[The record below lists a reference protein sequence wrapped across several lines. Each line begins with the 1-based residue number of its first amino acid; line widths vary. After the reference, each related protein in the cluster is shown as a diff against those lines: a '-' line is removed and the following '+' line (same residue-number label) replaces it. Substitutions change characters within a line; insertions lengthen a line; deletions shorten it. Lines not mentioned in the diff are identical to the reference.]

1 MAHITSGFSFTGTI
15 GNLSAYKRRGSDN
28 IILRTKGGASK
39 QKIKKS
45 PAFAKTRKINAEF
58 GGRATATKWIRRMIY
73 QQKSL
78 ADFNFTGALN
88 ALLKPIQE
96 MDRRNEL
103 GKRSILFTK
112 NPKLLQGFNL
122 NKKNI
127 FDSIIRNPCS
137 FSLSR
142 DKLQARIDIPALI
155 PGINFF
161 VPGRYPMYCITTQLG
176 ILPDLFYSP
185 NGYQPSKPRYEN
197 VPQLT
202 ASTDWYPSLVE
213 SPARSLEVKLLTA
226 VPDQSFSLLLS
237 LGICFG
243 SISTENKVDQIKY
256 AGAAK
261 ILAMV

>member
-15 GNLSAYKRRGSDN
+15 GNLSAYKRRGSDT

-45 PAFAKTRKINAEF
+45 PAFANTRKINAEF
-58 GGRATATKWIRRMIY
+58 GGRATATKWIRRMIH
-73 QQKSL
+73 QQKPL

-103 GKRSILFTK
+103 GKRNILFTK

-122 NKKNI
+122 NKKNL

-161 VPGRYPMYCITTQLG
+161 VPGRYPMYCIITQLG

-185 NGYQPSKPRYEN
+185 NGYKLSKPRY
-197 VPQLT
+197 VDLYPVT
-202 ASTDWYPSLVE
+202 ASTAWHPSLE
-213 SPARSLEVKLLTA
+213 GSPASSLEIALTTA
-226 VPDQSFSLLLS
+226 APDTSFTVLLS

-243 SISTENKVDQIKY
+243 TISTDNQVKQIKY
-256 AGAAK
+256 AGASK
-261 ILAMV
+261 ILAME